1 MRGIDL
7 TFSRLPVARAFI
19 AGAAILAGASASK
32 AVAQPQGNGDEIAF
46 AVPRIAPRGG
56 GPVAL
61 PQPLPPSE
69 AVRIRRIFML
79 QQAGNVATAARE
91 AELLDTAL
99 TVRGQALGHAMLGH
113 ILADRYLGRFSKPG
127 PDLLQYWLAGFADL
141 PDAPAIH
148 ALLASRMPHGTKLP
162 APPSIVGL
170 ASEQAPTSG
179 PVPVPEETEPALRA
193 LARNPGLDRSVWEAA
208 RSGRYDAVPRLL
220 ARTKGLS
227 PSYASQ
233 LRGEAGQILFTL
245 NRDQEAYDVASEGAR
260 LCGRRADCQD
270 AALAGYA
277 AGLAAWR
284 MSRGDLA
291 RPMFEAAWRAE
302 GTTSA
307 LKAAAAFWAAR
318 AHLRVGD
325 PAGYVPW
332 MNRAAEERR
341 TFYGLL
347 ARRTLGLGIGF
358 APSGREERE
367 TLAEADIE
375 AVAATPEGLRAF
387 ALLQVGQDTRAE
399 SELRRLWPAAQNR
412 PALGRSIMLVAKAA
426 GLVDLAAQLAD
437 LVAAADGRPRETTRF
452 PIPHLRP
459 DGGFTVDPA
468 LIYAVARTESNFD
481 ATMTSSAGARGLMQ
495 IMPETARFVMGAA
508 RPAAL
513 LDDPEYNLF
522 LGQRYVAY
530 LAKHDAVN
538 GNLLRLLASYNSGP
552 NGFAKW
558 NGNLRHNGD
567 PLLFIEAIPVDETRA
582 YVPRVL
588 TYTWIYAARMHL
600 PAPSLDELAAGAWPV
615 YHPLSPRQ
623 EPPPRVH

>member
-19 AGAAILAGASASK
+19 AGAAILAGASATK
-32 AVAQPQGNGDEIAF
+32 AFAQPQTGGDDLAF

-56 GPVAL
+56 APVAL

-69 AVRIRRIFML
+69 ALRIKHIFSM
-79 QQAGNVATAARE
+79 QQAGNIAAAARE
-91 AELLDTAL
+91 SELLDGAL
-99 TVRGQALGHAMLGH
+99 VVRGQMLGREMLGH

-127 PDLLQYWLAGFADL
+127 PDLLQYWLASFPSL

-148 ALLASRMPHGTKLP
+148 ALLVSRLPRGAKPPVAPASV
-162 APPSIVGL
+162 SL
-170 ASEQAPTSG
+170 ASESEPANA
-179 PVPVPEETEPALRA
+179 PVPEETEPTLRM
-193 LARNPGLDRSVWEAA
+193 LSRNPGLDRSVWDAA
-208 RSGRYDAVPRLL
+208 RSSRPDAVPRLL

-245 NRDQEAYDVASEGAR
+245 NRDQEAYDIASEGAHACIHR
-260 LCGRRADCQD
+260 DDCRD

-284 MSRGDLA
+284 LNRADLA
-291 RPMFEAAWRAE
+291 RPMFEAAWRAQ

-318 AHLRVGD
+318 AHLRIGD
-325 PAGYVPW
+325 PPGYVPW
-332 MNRAAEERR
+332 MTRAAEERR

-358 APSGREERE
+358 APGGREERE
-367 TLAEADIE
+367 TLAQADID
-375 AVAATPEGLRAF
+375 AVEATPEGLRAF
-387 ALLQVGQDTRAE
+387 ALLQTGQDSRAE
-399 SELRRLWPAAQNR
+399 SELRRLWPAAQDK

-426 GLVDLAAQLAD
+426 GLTGLAAQLAD
-437 LVAAADGRPRETTRF
+437 LVATADGRPHETTRF

-468 LIYAVARTESNFD
+468 LVYAVARTESNFD

-495 IMPETARFVMGAA
+495 IMPETASFIVGSSRAGGM
-508 RPAAL
+508 L
-513 LDDPEYNLF
+513 SDPEYNLY
-522 LGQRYVAY
+522 LGQRYVSY
-530 LAKHDAVN
+530 LATHEAVG

-558 NGNLRHNGD
+558 SGTLRDNGD
-567 PLLFIEAIPVDETRA
+567 PLLFIEAIPIDETRA

-600 PAPSLDELAAGAWPV
+600 PASSLDELAAGAWPV
-615 YHPLSPRQ
+615 FHPMSPRQ
-623 EPPPRVH
+623 EPVGRIH

>member
-32 AVAQPQGNGDEIAF
+32 AFAQPQPGGDEVAF

-56 GPVAL
+56 APVGL

-69 AVRIRRIFML
+69 AVRIRRIFTL
-79 QQAGNVATAARE
+79 QQAGNVAAAARE
-91 AELLDTAL
+91 SELLDTAL
-99 TVRGQALGHAMLGH
+99 TVRGQPLGHAMLGH
-113 ILADRYLGRFSKPG
+113 ILADRYLGRFSRPG
-127 PDLLQYWLAGFADL
+127 PDLLQYWLAGFPDL

-148 ALLASRMPHGTKLP
+148 TLLAARLPHGTKLP
-162 APPSIVGL
+162 A
-170 ASEQAPTSG
+170 APTVIGLTNEQPPAS
-179 PVPVPEETEPALRA
+179 VPVPEETEAALRT

-245 NRDQEAYDVASEGAR
+245 NRDQEAYEVASEGAR
-260 LCGRRADCQD
+260 VCGRRADCQD

-284 MSRGDLA
+284 MSRADLA
-291 RPMFEAAWRAE
+291 RTMFEAAWRAD

-318 AHLRVGD
+318 AHLRIGD

-332 MNRAAEERR
+332 MSKAAEQRR

-375 AVAATPEGLRAF
+375 AVASTPEGLRAF
-387 ALLQVGQDTRAE
+387 ALLQVGQDSRAE
-399 SELRRLWPAAQNR
+399 AELRRRWPAAQDK

-426 GLVDLAAQLAD
+426 GLLDLAAQLAD
-437 LVAAADGRPRETTRF
+437 LVAAADGRPHETTRF

-481 ATMTSSAGARGLMQ
+481 PTMTSSAGARGLMQ
-495 IMPETARFVMGAA
+495 IMPETASFVMGSP
-508 RPAAL
+508 RPAAML
-513 LDDPEYNLF
+513 NDPEYNLF

-530 LAKHDAVN
+530 LAKHDAVG

-558 NGNLRHNGD
+558 VGNLRDNGD

-615 YHPLSPRQ
+615 YHPLATRQ

>member
-1 MRGIDL
+1 M
-7 TFSRLPVARAFI
+7 
-19 AGAAILAGASASK
+19 AGASASK
-32 AVAQPQGNGDEIAF
+32 AFAQPQTGGDDVAF

-56 GPVAL
+56 APVAL

-69 AVRIRRIFML
+69 ALRIKRIFSL
-79 QQAGNVATAARE
+79 QQAGNVAAAARE
-91 AELLDTAL
+91 AELLDGAL
-99 TVRGQALGHAMLGH
+99 VVRGQPLGREMLGH

-127 PDLLQYWLAGFADL
+127 PDLLQYWLASFPTL

-148 ALLASRMPHGTKLP
+148 ALLVSRLPRGAKPPAAPASV
-162 APPSIVGL
+162 SL
-170 ASEQAPTSG
+170 ASEPEPANA
-179 PVPVPEETEPALRA
+179 PVPEETEPALRM
-193 LARNPGLDRSVWEAA
+193 LSRNPGLDRSVWDAA
-208 RSGRYDAVPRLL
+208 RSSRPDAVPRLL

-245 NRDQEAYDVASEGAR
+245 NRDQEAYDIASEGAHM
-260 LCGRRADCQD
+260 CGHHDDCRD

-284 MSRGDLA
+284 LNRADLA
-291 RPMFEAAWRAE
+291 RPMFEAAWRAQ

-318 AHLRVGD
+318 AHLRIGD
-325 PAGYVPW
+325 PPGYVPW
-332 MNRAAEERR
+332 MTRAAEERR

-358 APSGREERE
+358 APGGREERE
-367 TLAEADIE
+367 TLAQADID
-375 AVAATPEGLRAF
+375 AVEATPEGLRAF
-387 ALLQVGQDTRAE
+387 ALLQTGQDSRAE
-399 SELRRLWPAAQNR
+399 SELRRLWPAAQDK

-426 GLVDLAAQLAD
+426 GLTGLAAQLAD
-437 LVAAADGRPRETTRF
+437 LVATADGRPHESTRF

-468 LIYAVARTESNFD
+468 LVYAVARTESNFD

-495 IMPETARFVMGAA
+495 IMPETASFIVGSSRAGGM
-508 RPAAL
+508 L
-513 LDDPEYNLF
+513 SDPEYNLY
-522 LGQRYVAY
+522 LGQRYVSY
-530 LAKHDAVN
+530 LATHEAVG

-558 NGNLRHNGD
+558 SGSLRDNGD
-567 PLLFIEAIPVDETRA
+567 PLLFIEAIPIDETRT

-600 PAPSLDELAAGAWPV
+600 AAPSLDELAAGAWPIF
-615 YHPLSPRQ
+615 HPLSTRPDPVARI
-623 EPPPRVH
+623 H